1 MAKKNILAN
10 NPLFN
15 TVAEDDQTEQT
26 TTAAAEA
33 PKKMGRPRK
42 KDLVRDNSAQEG
54 LTEDYTRA
62 TFILKVSAL
71 EAVKNYA
78 YTKRIPIKDAL
89 TEIIESFIATYES
102 NPDNEPLLKKQ

>member
-1 MAKKNILAN
+1 MAKKNILQN

-15 TVAEDDQTEQT
+15 TVAADDQTEQT
-26 TTAAAEA
+26 TAAT

-42 KDLVRDNSAQEG
+42 NDLVRDNSAQEG

-71 EAVKNYA
+71 EAVKDYA

-89 TEIIESFIATYES
+89 TEIIESFIANYED
-102 NPDNEPLLKKQ
+102 NPENEPLLKKK